1 MRNDDRTDLVH
12 CLCVSAACTRPSFEQ
27 LLELLEGARRRNAAW
42 GVTGVLVHDHG
53 LFLHYV
59 EGPGRAVEALTA
71 RVALDTRHAGLR
83 WLSRDVQPRRRFSG
97 WSLGF
102 VQVDDESLPWLGR
115 SGRISPLLD
124 AAMPVRQ
131 ALDAAS
137 LLLDRIERRPGR
149 SGAEPHMPA

>member
-1 MRNDDRTDLVH
+1 MKDDRTDLVH
-12 CLCVSAACTRPSFEQ
+12 CLCVSAACARPSFDQ

-71 RVALDTRHAGLR
+71 RVALDARHAGLR
-83 WLSRDVQPRRRFSG
+83 WLSRGVQARRRFPG

-102 VQVDDESLPWLGR
+102 VQVDGESLSWLGR
-115 SGRISPLLD
+115 SARLSPLLD
-124 AAMPVRQ
+124 AALPARQ

-137 LLLDRIERRPGR
+137 HLLERIESRPGR
-149 SGAEPHMPA
+149 AGAEPHMPA